1 MIVHNCEQGSPEWH
15 EVRMGIPTASEF
27 DKLLTPT
34 GKPSASIKGL
44 VYKKLAETF
53 TGKPADGFEGNA
65 HTERGKELEPDAIAF
80 YEMQN
85 GLDTVRVGFVTD
97 DARTMGCSPDCLVG
111 EEGLLEIKCPAPS
124 THVEYMLNG
133 LDKGY
138 YPQIQGQLL
147 VTGRKWVDW
156 MSYHPEM
163 PPVIIRVERDNEYLA
178 SLSAA
183 LATFTRTMEEAKIK
197 LTKEA
202 AQ

>member
-1 MIVHNCEQGSPEWH
+1 MIVHDCEQGSEAWH
-15 EVRMGIPTASEF
+15 FARMGIPTASEF
-27 DKLLTPT
+27 FKLLTPT
-34 GKPSASIKGL
+34 GKPSASAKGIAHRL
-44 VYKKLAETF
+44 LAELI
-53 TGKPADGFEGNA
+53 TGKPITDFDGNA

-111 EEGLLEIKCPAPS
+111 DDGLLEIKCPAPH

-163 PPVIIRVERDNEYLA
+163 EPVIIRVERDEKYLA
-178 SLSAA
+178 DLSAA
-183 LATFTRTMEEAKIK
+183 ITAFTKIMNEGKAK
-197 LTKEA
+197 LVKEA
-202 AQ
+202 A